1 MRFCDR
7 DMNGAISLSEYV
19 FVRKG
24 ASAWRQCVSSNRMN
38 YKDLQCALR
47 YTSDGANVTE
57 GEARTLFYEAL
68 QWMERGSQLLTLP
81 VFIRLAQYH
90 RLFTT

>member
-1 MRFCDR
+1 
-7 DMNGAISLSEYV
+7 
-19 FVRKG
+19 
-24 ASAWRQCVSSNRMN
+24 MN

-47 YTSDGANVTE
+47 YTSDGANITE

-81 VFIRLAQYH
+81 VFVRLAQYH
-90 RLFTT
+90 RLFNT